1 MQSVYNKWCS
11 LVGLDINPHQIQGF
25 NWCTKREKDP
35 ETSGGIICDEM
46 GLGKTILILGCIV
59 TNKKA
64 HTLIVV
70 PPALLNQWK
79 ECIKKFLFNHE
90 VFIWHGAIAKKTTLE
105 ELKEK
110 PIVLT
115 TYGMIATRKKGG
127 YKSKLWSIHWDRLIY
142 DEAHHMRN
150 YKTSTCKG
158 AFHLTSDIKWLV
170 TGTPIQNKKS
180 DLRVLFALL
189 GKVLRGEKEFIQHIK
204 KFVLRRTKKNVGI
217 KLPEIETEN
226 IMVSW
231 ESKLEKNLAASIH
244 SALRFSEVSVENVN
258 EIMEYLNYDSPLP
271 LYVRARQVCID
282 PNLLKNMI
290 QKMKRDG
297 VIPVSFKLK
306 KIPTTSKLTAVI
318 NKIKS
323 QPKELRKIIFCHF
336 RSEIDALSRSLKDS
350 GYTIAHMDGRTKKR
364 DRLTACQPTASD
376 EFLNFSGLN
385 CVENHINRFLA
396 PDCLIAQINSASEG
410 LNLQHFSQ
418 VYFTS
423 PHWNPAV
430 EDQAI
435 ARAHRIGQKLNVQ
448 VFRFQMKPFEDNT
461 LTLDNY
467 CMFIQEKKRELMKLI
482 EPKN

>member
-1 MQSVYNKWCS
+1 
-11 LVGLDINPHQIQGF
+11 
-25 NWCTKREKDP
+25 
-35 ETSGGIICDEM
+35 
-46 GLGKTILILGCIV
+46 
-59 TNKKA
+59 
-64 HTLIVV
+64 
-70 PPALLNQWK
+70 
-79 ECIKKFLFNHE
+79 
-90 VFIWHGAIAKKTTLE
+90 
-105 ELKEK
+105 
-110 PIVLT
+110 
-115 TYGMIATRKKGG
+115 
-127 YKSKLWSIHWDRLIY
+127 
-142 DEAHHMRN
+142 
-150 YKTSTCKG
+150 
-158 AFHLTSDIKWLV
+158 LV

-482 EPKN
+482 